1 MKPIFNT
8 LVGLLVLFSAT
19 LLNAQALT
27 ISFNPAAP
35 SGTVGSNITVDV
47 VANEFNGIAGMQFP
61 ILYDKTKLEFQSA
74 IDLTPDLP
82 NFIYGTPPNPSS
94 IANPA
99 GTNKVSVVWFDPS
112 GAPNYLAPDAIL
124 FRIVFKVLVAGPSN
138 IYIGNAPPPAINVF
152 GEGNTPVTFTYPTGP
167 PVINGFALVMPTEE
181 VQPTDTVCLP
191 VTVNDFTNIVGM
203 QFMIRWDSLMFS
215 FSHIQ
220 NYGVNYFDCTKFN
233 TGTHGQA
240 SVNWEDITGIGTTL
254 ANGAPLFEVCLVAN
268 GPNAATGGVRNVR
281 CDGVGMPP
289 SSPIAIENNTGA
301 NVWSSSTSS
310 VPGPVTV
317 SANAAPDD
325 KIVRFIADTSTVVQV
340 GNNATVNIKVKN
352 FKDINSFQ
360 FVLDYDPIVLGSGT
374 PLVGTTAPG
383 FTTTLPNGTLPLPI
397 GGPQL
402 TVTPIVGQP
411 GKLLVKWRSLSASSS
426 QTIADGTSIITFV
439 FPTTTASPGA
449 MTRVKIVGLTNPA
462 TPMQATQRNFTCAYL
477 PRSNDGFVKISN
489 APQGVTVTLASKTDV
504 NCFGQNTGAID
515 INVIGGGTST
525 YTYSWTGT
533 GGFTATTQDISNLL
547 PGTYQ
552 VTVTANGQ
560 MASLPTPVVITGP
573 AAAISIPTATLMV
586 TQVKCFGGSDGG
598 ISINPTGGTA
608 PYTYLWTGGATTKD
622 ITNRTAGTYT
632 VTITDSRGCTFVS
645 TPGYTITQP
654 AGALTL
660 SLGQVTNVRCMN
672 DANGSACTSYT
683 NAATGAAPSY
693 VWVRLSP
700 APSGVQVAVASCPNN
715 LTAGTYTVTITD
727 ANGCTDVLDQPV
739 TVNNPPS
746 ALSLPSPTVTNP
758 ACEGQNNGSICLTP
772 SGGWGNYSYQ
782 WANPAPG
789 VGGCPSG
796 VGAGTYSVTVIDGN
810 GCSTATSATLTAQSV
825 APVVTNLT
833 ATDVTCFNAGNGSIA
848 LTLNGPFTS
857 INWTGPGGP
866 AGSGTSI
873 SGLGGGNYMATINFG
888 TGCTKPYGPVTI
900 DNPDPIAINIVS
912 TTQQNGPTGGSID
925 ISVAGG
931 TGLLS
936 YSWTGPGGFTA
947 TTQDISNLDP
957 GMYTVTVKDA
967 NNCQQIQTVEIT
979 SACII
984 CGTTYATTKS
994 CGDDGCIIATV
1005 PANAQAPYVLSW
1017 AGAGG
1022 VSGTQAFASGPQ
1034 LSVCGLVSGPYAVT
1048 ITDATNQDFT
1058 ENVTVEAR
1066 PQVQIT
1072 SSAVNPTQGNKNGS
1086 ISISPGPGLP
1096 LSYMWISGDIQS
1108 PPNNTLSPVIFQLDS
1123 GTYCVKVT
1131 NLLPEGC
1138 EETYC
1143 FDLVREYPA
1152 LVCGTATAT
1161 NPTCLSTSNGNI
1173 TLSPQGGNNVFTYSW
1188 AGPNGYTA
1196 TTKNITNL
1204 APGTYT
1210 CTVTSG
1216 DGQSCVIAPTTLTTL
1231 SSLAVSNVNEVSDFN
1246 GYQVSGVGVCN
1257 GVANVVATGANGNV
1271 TYLWSNGVTSA
1282 SNTSLCGGAYSVIIT
1297 DQSGCTA
1304 VWADE
1309 LSSPAPMVI
1318 TYEAGVEYNGFGVS
1332 CNGSCDAIA
1341 RVKASGGVVP
1351 YVVKWPG
1358 GKTEVLINSS
1368 SVAFLGDLCA
1378 GEHTVV
1384 LTDANGIVTNY
1395 TFEVTEPDP
1404 ITLTFTDI
1412 EPDNLATCNAEIIPQ
1427 AEGAVGNVTYQWQS
1441 QFHQGSGVRAED
1453 LCADEVLTFTA
1464 TDENGCTATAQH
1476 KAPFPKDEC
1485 FNANPVLTPNGDGD
1499 NDFFE
1504 ILCIGDYA
1512 NTVEIYDRWNQ
1523 AVTTKFTN
1531 YANNWDGKRG
1541 GVPVPEGVYFYV
1553 VSFVNDLGEPITLKG
1568 YFNILY

>member
-8 LVGLLVLFSAT
+8 LVGLLVLFSASM
-19 LLNAQALT
+19 LNAQTLT

-47 VANEFNGIAGMQFP
+47 IANEFDGIAGMQFP

-99 GTNKVSVVWFDPS
+99 GSNKVSVVWFDPS

-124 FRIVFKVLVAGPSN
+124 FRIVFKVLVAGSSN

-152 GEGNTPVTFTYPTGP
+152 GEGNTPATFTYPTGP

-181 VQPTDTVCLP
+181 VQPNDTVCLP

-203 QFMIRWDSLMFS
+203 QFMVNWNAANFT
-215 FSHIQ
+215 FSHVQ

-233 TGTHGQA
+233 SGTPGRLA
-240 SVNWEDITGIGTTL
+240 VNWEDITGIGTTL
-254 ANGAPLFEVCLVAN
+254 ANGAPLFEVCLIAS
-268 GPNAATGGVRNVR
+268 GPTGTSNVR
-281 CDGVGMPP
+281 CDGAGMPP

-301 NVWSSSTSS
+301 NVWSTATSS

-317 SANAAPDD
+317 SANATPDD
-325 KIVRFIADTSTVVQV
+325 KIVRFIADTLTVAQV

-360 FVLDYDPIVLGSGT
+360 FVLDFDPLVLGSSV

-383 FTTTLPNGTLPLPI
+383 FTTTLPNGPLS
-397 GGPQL
+397 GNMGPQL
-402 TVTPIVGQP
+402 QVSQLSP

-426 QTIADGTSIITFV
+426 QTIADGTSIITFI

-449 MTRVKIVGLTNPA
+449 ETRVKIVGLTNPA
-462 TPMQATQRNFTCAYL
+462 TPMQVTQRNFTCTYL
-477 PRSNDGFVKISN
+477 PRSNDGYVKISN

-560 MASLPTPVVITGP
+560 MASLPTPVVISGP
-573 AAAISIPTATLMV
+573 VAAISIPTGTLMV
-586 TQVKCFGGSDGG
+586 NHVKCFGSANGS
-598 ISINPTGGTA
+598 ISLTPTGGTA
-608 PYTYLWTGGATTKD
+608 PYTYLWTGGATTNNP
-622 ITNRTAGTYT
+622 TNLAAGNYKVT
-632 VTITDSRGCTFVS
+632 VTDSKGCTFVS
-645 TPGYTITQP
+645 PDYTITQP
-654 AGALTL
+654 AGPLTA
-660 SLGQVTNVRCMN
+660 SAGQVTNVRCMN
-672 DANGSACTSYT
+672 DANGSACITVT
-683 NAATGAAPSY
+683 NAATGPAPSF
-693 VWVRLSP
+693 VWVRLTP
-700 APSGVQVAVASCPNN
+700 APSGVQVSTAACPNN
-715 LTAGTYTVTITD
+715 LVAGTYTVTVTD
-727 ANGCTDVLDQPV
+727 ANGCTAVPSQIV
-739 TVNNPPS
+739 TISNPPS
-746 ALSLPSPTVTNP
+746 ALSLPAATITHPS
-758 ACEGQNNGSICLTP
+758 CEGQNNGSICLTP

-782 WANPAPG
+782 WATPAPG

-810 GCSTATSATLTAQSV
+810 GCSTATSATLAAQSV
-825 APVVTNLT
+825 APVVTNQT
-833 ATDVTCFNAGNGSIA
+833 AIDVSCFNAGNGSIS
-848 LTLNGPFTS
+848 LTLNGTFSS
-857 INWTGPGGP
+857 INWTGPNGP

-873 SGLGGGNYMATINFG
+873 SGLGGGNYTAVVSFG
-888 TGCTKPYGPVTI
+888 TGCTKSIGPI
-900 DNPDPIAINIVS
+900 NIKNPDPIDITVVS
-912 TTQQNGPTGGSID
+912 TTQQNGPTGGSAD

-947 TTQDISNLDP
+947 STQDISNLQP

-984 CGTTYATTKS
+984 CGSTVATTKS
-994 CGDDGCIIATV
+994 CGDDGCIIVTV
-1005 PANAQAPYVLSW
+1005 PANAQAPFVLSW

-1022 VSGTQAFASGPQ
+1022 VTGTQAFATGPQ
-1034 LSVCGLVSGPYAVT
+1034 LSVCGLISGPYSTT
-1048 ITDATNQDFT
+1048 ITDATNQSFT
-1058 ENVTVEAR
+1058 VNATVDAR
-1066 PQVQIT
+1066 PQVQIA
-1072 SSAVNPTQGNKNGS
+1072 SSAVNPTQTNQNGS
-1086 ISISPGPGLP
+1086 ITVSPGPGLP
-1096 LSYMWISGDIQS
+1096 LSYMWISGNIPV
-1108 PPNNTLSPVIFQLDS
+1108 PPNNLTSPVLFGLDS

-1143 FDLVREYPA
+1143 FDLVQEYPD

-1173 TLSPQGGNNVFTYSW
+1173 SLSPQGGNNVFTYSW
-1188 AGPNGYTA
+1188 VGPNGFTA

-1204 APGTYT
+1204 APGTYS

-1231 SSLAVSNVNEVSDFN
+1231 SNLAVSNVNEVSDFN

-1309 LSSPAPMVI
+1309 LTSPTAVDV
-1318 TYEAGVEYNGFGVS
+1318 TFSLGVEYNGYGVS

-1341 RVKASGGVVP
+1341 QVKVAGGVIP
-1351 YVVKWPG
+1351 FVVKWPG

-1368 SVAFLGDLCA
+1368 SLSFQDDLCA

-1384 LTDANGIVTNY
+1384 LTDANGIVTNF
-1395 TFEVTEPDP
+1395 TFEITEPDP
-1404 ITLTFTDI
+1404 ITITFTDI

-1427 AEGAVGNVTYQWQS
+1427 AEGAVGDVIFKWQS
-1441 QFHQGSGVRAED
+1441 QFHQGTGVRAEG

-1476 KAPFPKDEC
+1476 KAPFPIEEC

-1499 NDFFE
+1499 NDFFK
-1504 ILCIGDYA
+1504 ILCIEDYP